1 MDRNPTVEPHRSG
14 AFFVPN
20 FFIHALYMR
29 MSKKNYELR
38 IFFYSN

>member
-1 MDRNPTVEPHRSG
+1 MDRNSTVEPTEVG
-14 AFFVPN
+14 LFFVPN